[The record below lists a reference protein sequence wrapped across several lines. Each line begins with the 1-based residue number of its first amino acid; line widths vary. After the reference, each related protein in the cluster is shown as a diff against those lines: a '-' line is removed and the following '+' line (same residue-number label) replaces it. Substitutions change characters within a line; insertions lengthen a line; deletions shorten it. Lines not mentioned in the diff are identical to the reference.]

1 MICHKQK
8 KKKVSHTSNQIKW
21 FLGFD
26 QNNNKK
32 KNSVELMLT
41 MNAMNNM
48 NTKDKSHF
56 IMEL

>member
-1 MICHKQK
+1 MIFRIRPKLKTKKQ
-8 KKKVSHTSNQIKW
+8 
-21 FLGFD
+21 
-26 QNNNKK
+26 K

-56 IMEL
+56 IMELSSETPRNILIEVKI